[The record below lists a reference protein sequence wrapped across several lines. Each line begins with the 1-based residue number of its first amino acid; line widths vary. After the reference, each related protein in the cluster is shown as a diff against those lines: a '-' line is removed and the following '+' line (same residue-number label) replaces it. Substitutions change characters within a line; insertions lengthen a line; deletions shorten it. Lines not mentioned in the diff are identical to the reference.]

1 MQMDSDLEA
10 PLGSSDWVPYYN
22 ISHTNILTITN
33 NNNTTNNNNSI
44 DEEKAELEMIGMDK
58 FSQSFT
64 KSQGN
69 RRKSIVIFRRDTP
82 YFVRW
87 ISGKYRQ
94 N

>member
-22 ISHTNILTITN
+22 ISHNNILTITN
-33 NNNTTNNNNSI
+33 NNTTTTNNNSI
-44 DEEKAELEMIGMDK
+44 DEEKAGMDK